1 MITTDYLREIMKA
14 ESKYVKVPRDQ
25 TNTIPKGIRRNF
37 NSIETLH
44 WLILTLKSK
53 GEKECGFTS
62 YSPPNLEWMLRI
74 IIWADPTQKPI
85 IFKKA
90 TEDKKDRRKILL
102 ED

>member
-1 MITTDYLREIMKA
+1 
-14 ESKYVKVPRDQ
+14 
-25 TNTIPKGIRRNF
+25 
-37 NSIETLH
+37 
-44 WLILTLKSK
+44 LKSK

-62 YSPPNLEWMLRI
+62 YCPPNVEWMLRI